1 MGTKTK
7 PKKHAAEETED
18 AAEESGPIPGADTD
32 LGAADADAP
41 LSADGEGAAK
51 IAVEHPN
58 KKLKWYVVQTYSSY
72 ENRAQGSL
80 KERIRLNGLDEF
92 FGEVLVPAENIM
104 ELVGGNKRRSKRK
117 FFPSYMLVQMEL
129 NDQTWHL
136 VKSTPKVIGFVGTDQ
151 RKPMPL
157 RTREVERLIQQVEEG
172 TVAHE
177 PQVQFEEGETVR
189 VTDGP
194 FATFN
199 GTIEEVKEEKRKL
212 RVLVSIFGRS
222 TPVELDFNQV
232 EKVSK

>member
-1 MGTKTK
+1 MGT
-7 PKKHAAEETED
+7 EETNANEHSGED
-18 AAEESGPIPGADTD
+18 SGPLPGADTESVESST
-32 LGAADADAP
+32 P
-41 LSADGEGAAK
+41 EEGT
-51 IAVEHPN
+51 AVEGDSPSVIQAEHPN

-80 KERIRLNGLDEF
+80 KERIRLNALDEY

-157 RTREVERLIQQVEEG
+157 RPREVERLIQQVEEG
-172 TVAHE
+172 TVAQE

-232 EKVSK
+232 EKVAK

>member
-1 MGTKTK
+1 MGT
-7 PKKHAAEETED
+7 EETNVSELPEEDGPPAPDGASAD
-18 AAEESGPIPGADTD
+18 AAPAEGGE
-32 LGAADADAP
+32 
-41 LSADGEGAAK
+41 EGAQEAPFS
-51 IAVEHPN
+51 AEHPN

-80 KERIRLNGLDEF
+80 KERIRLNGLDEY
-92 FGEVLVPAENIM
+92 FGEVLVPAESIM

-129 NDQTWHL
+129 NDETWHL

-157 RTREVERLIQQVEEG
+157 RPREVERLIQQVEEG
-172 TVAHE
+172 TVAQE

-189 VTDGP
+189 VTEGP

-199 GTIEEVKEEKRKL
+199 GSIEEVKEEKRKL

-232 EKVSK
+232 EKVAK

>member
-1 MGTKTK
+1 MGT
-7 PKKHAAEETED
+7 EESKSNDEI
-18 AAEESGPIPGADTD
+18 AEESGPIPGADD
-32 LGAADADAP
+32 GLGTAENEGEASVEEGGAPAIAA
-41 LSADGEGAAK
+41 
-51 IAVEHPN
+51 EHPN

-80 KERIRLNGLDEF
+80 KERIRLNGLDEY

-117 FFPSYMLVQMEL
+117 FFPSYMLVQMEI

-157 RTREVERLIQQVEEG
+157 RKREVERLIQQVEEG

-222 TPVELDFNQV
+222 TPVELDFSQV